1 MSNHIK
7 ITWKNGECYEASI
20 TGRDIS
26 YTENA
31 LEDMVENFAK
41 LICSPVANTEKRN
54 GRIK

>member
-1 MSNHIK
+1 MANRIK

-20 TGRDIS
+20 TGCDIS

-41 LICSPVANTEKRN
+41 LICSPVVNTKKRDGEN
-54 GRIK
+54 